1 MYVCT
6 FCRGASPSSNS
17 GELSL
22 KLKMLRKR
30 LKEIEEEEKELDVQ
44 RERLQQCLKNIV
56 DSGTDEKYPSIYE
69 QCICMYVCVSTDDGT
84 VVMSLNEPVCVH
96 VCVCLQLCVN

>member
-1 MYVCT
+1 MYMFVRT

-56 DSGTDEKYPSIYE
+56 DSGTDEKYPSIYDA
-69 QCICMYVCVSTDDGT
+69 YVIVSVDDGT
-84 VVMSLNEPVCVH
+84 VGNVSE
-96 VCVCLQLCVN
+96 